1 MLNSKCLF
9 LFYSVRGRRGWEL
22 MRVWMRSVCRTSG
35 EVLHRCRRMMSD
47 YGGVLCTWSR
57 YCHVL
62 GCCSGRSSH
71 VSSDA
76 INLSSCKAGGHEGA
90 RVLKWPLTLSGEHL
104 IHTWFIQGE
113 FERDQ
118 NRWVQSIDALH
129 FPFKH
134 ILFNQRVIFIC
145 FYWNNTLQ
153 CKVVVSDRWLEF
165 FENCSWDLTL
175 LTMFSHSTVMQNN
188 QTKWP
193 RRVLR
198 ESTFTFGL
206 RI

>member
-1 MLNSKCLF
+1 MITVLPCLGLLLRAF
-9 LFYSVRGRRGWEL
+9 FTCQLRCHQSFFMQSRGGWRCPCRG
-22 MRVWMRSVCRTSG
+22 
-35 EVLHRCRRMMSD
+35 D
-47 YGGVLCTWSR
+47 
-57 YCHVL
+57 
-62 GCCSGRSSH
+62 
-71 VSSDA
+71 
-76 INLSSCKAGGHEGA
+76 EGA

-198 ESTFTFGL
+198 ESTFTFEL